1 MQNLSLYVGN
11 WILCMFVIQVPVQE
25 VDSLCRYDWMRE
37 ALDKL
42 KEQLLFGSN
51 LSAPPSLEL
60 PDSSSHYMVVSP
72 AVPQGA
78 VALC

>member
-1 MQNLSLYVGN
+1 MS
-11 WILCMFVIQVPVQE
+11 VIQVPVRE

-42 KEQLLFGSN
+42 KEQLVFGSN
-51 LSAPPSLEL
+51 FSAPPSLEL
-60 PDSSSHYMVVSP
+60 PDSSSLCMVVSP